1 MTTIIANALS
11 DGDTF
16 NKFAKTIFEN
26 IILNGIC
33 RSGGIGRR
41 AGLKIQYGLPHVPV
55 RVRPSVQYDL
65 KYFSFYL
72 ILLILQLS
80 LTQPLLQTGEQH
92 HDYGLPNFFVF
103 VLIIDQFLIVKKN
116 IYENKKGFFLL
127 SDPY

>member
-1 MTTIIANALS
+1 
-11 DGDTF
+11 
-16 NKFAKTIFEN
+16 
-26 IILNGIC
+26 
-33 RSGGIGRR
+33 
-41 AGLKIQYGLPHVPV
+41 
-55 RVRPSVQYDL
+55 
-65 KYFSFYL
+65 
-72 ILLILQLS
+72 LILQLS